1 MAISNNLK
9 ALQEKY
15 PWFCINEPIKSSD
28 SESVCSGKTGVSA
41 GSSVRHKTCKKT
53 KDDEWNW
60 NLSCRHYANE
70 ISTHPYGPYAY
81 KYLCL
86 FTWLDLNSTVQYI
99 LRYLTSRFSQ
109 LYEDP
114 VPEILFNAML
124 LVERQDKDDWTNIL
138 EVMTCH
144 FLNFDGGLVAA
155 L

>member
-1 MAISNNLK
+1 
-9 ALQEKY
+9 
-15 PWFCINEPIKSSD
+15 
-28 SESVCSGKTGVSA
+28 
-41 GSSVRHKTCKKT
+41 
-53 KDDEWNW
+53 
-60 NLSCRHYANE
+60 
-70 ISTHPYGPYAY
+70 
-81 KYLCL
+81 
-86 FTWLDLNSTVQYI
+86 VQYI

-124 LVERQDKDDWTNIL
+124 LVERQDKDDWRNIL